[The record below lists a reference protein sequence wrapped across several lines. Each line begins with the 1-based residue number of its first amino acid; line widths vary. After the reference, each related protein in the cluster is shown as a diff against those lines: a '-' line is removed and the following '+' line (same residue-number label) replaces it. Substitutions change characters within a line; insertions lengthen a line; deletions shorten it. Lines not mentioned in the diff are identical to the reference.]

1 MENIKGKIDVFLQWF
16 CIIIVAIMSFFV
28 TYQVVTRYL
37 FNSPSAISESIARY
51 LFVWLTMYGGAY
63 VFGKR
68 EHMNLEFIREKMP
81 LKVRTLVE
89 MLSELLIAIFA
100 VIVMIIGGYIQTS
113 TQMIQADPST
123 QIPMGYIYSSVM
135 ISGILIVFYSICNEI
150 KLFRKLKV

>member
-1 MENIKGKIDVFLQWF
+1 MEDIKRKIDVFLQWF
-16 CIIIVAIMSFFV
+16 CIIIVAVMTFFV
-28 TYQVVTRYL
+28 TYQVITRYL
-37 FNSPSAISESIARY
+37 FNSPSAISEALARY

-68 EHMNLEFIREKMP
+68 EHMNLGFIRDKMP
-81 LKVRTLVE
+81 LKIKTAIE
-89 MLSELLIAIFA
+89 MFSEFVIAVFA

-135 ISGILIVFYSICNEI
+135 ISGILIVFYSLCNEI
-150 KLFRKLKV
+150 KLLKKLKV